1 MKLPQPS
8 TVTFANGLRMVHL
21 QHRNVGAGIF
31 GVVVRAGSA
40 DESADEQGL
49 AHLVEHTI
57 FKGTRRRSPWHII
70 NRMEAVGGELNAFT
84 TKEETTVYS
93 IYPGGN
99 AARAIELV
107 ADLVLNSVF
116 PDKEIDKER
125 EVVLDEIYSY
135 RDTPSDAVF
144 DDFEDQVFAGSPVGH
159 NILGTPESVRHLG
172 STDCRSFLD
181 RFYTAGNIVA
191 FYSGPQSQGRIA
203 ALVEK
208 HFAPLA
214 AGTGCQRRRDN
225 IFVPSNNTVRLDGLH
240 QSHAALGIPVASV
253 FSDAR
258 FADFLFANL
267 IGGPGMNSL
276 LNVELRE
283 RRGLVYNVEANS
295 SHFSS
300 GGLLTVYFGCDADDT
315 DRCLQICRDTMRRL
329 ADMADASLAR
339 NLAKA
344 KRQYLGQL
352 AVGSENRENRIM
364 SIARELLYK
373 NELSPEGYVRNTI
386 EAVQPADI
394 KVLATQLANP
404 STLIYLPK

>member
-31 GVVVRAGSA
+31 GVVVLAGSA
-40 DESADEQGL
+40 DEGAGEQGL

-135 RDTPSDAVF
+135 RDTPADAVF
-144 DDFEDQVFAGSPVGH
+144 DDFEDQVFAGSPLGH
-159 NILGTPESVRHLG
+159 NILGTPDSVRRLG
-172 STDCRSFLD
+172 SADCRSFLD
-181 RFYTAGNIVA
+181 RFYTADNIVA
-191 FYSGPQSQGRIA
+191 FYSGPQSRGRIA

-208 HFAPLA
+208 YFAPLA
-214 AGTGCQRRRDN
+214 AGPQSRRRSEN
-225 IFVPSNNTVRLDGLH
+225 IFVPSHNTVRLDGLH

-253 FSDAR
+253 FSDER
-258 FADFLFANL
+258 YADFLFANL

-283 RRGLVYNVEANS
+283 RRGLVYNVEANA

-300 GGLLTVYFGCDADDT
+300 NGLLTVYFGCDADDT
-315 DRCLQICRDTMRRL
+315 DRCLRICRDTMRHL
-329 ADMADASLAR
+329 ADTPDATLER

-352 AVGSENRENRIM
+352 AVSSENRENRIM
-364 SIARELLYK
+364 AIARELLYK
-373 NELSPEGYVRNTI
+373 NELSPEGYVRSVI

-394 KVLATQLANP
+394 KALASRLAEP